1 MIESKGH
8 KITPI
13 DGDLAVSRNAEIGR
27 DVDIQGK
34 ARVAGSLKV
43 EGFLDAP
50 NIKGAV
56 KGLFATE
63 EELKREYSN
72 PRPGWCA
79 IVLADK
85 ESGFLY
91 LAKNREWEKQSEEAQ
106 PFEFIADSINVFASK
121 GELAD
126 ETQRAQGAENILT
139 QRIVNETV
147 RATEAENEIKKN
159 AVKFNRIGITGYA
172 DKLELMA
179 ATIDGDEVRIIDIPA
194 ATTEKAGVMS
204 AEDKDTINSIVTP
217 DKVAIEK
224 YTLSGL
230 FATASPQ
237 ILSASS
243 LTYKVDYIPIQNGGE
258 YHIKATELS
267 LVNGWIQIGTTTE
280 IPAANVAIKN
290 IVKYMDSTDKDVD
303 MVYKSDI
310 DGYLVCFYLSE
321 QGYSFT
327 KTVLRHIV
335 PILAEKVEGIE
346 DTVSSYNDVIYERED
361 VALAETVLS
370 TLFLTASSTTILQ
383 STESKYQLAYSRV
396 EKGKIYKVINDNCSY
411 PKGWAVVSFTTQ
423 IPAKGV
429 PVTLLSFAE
438 ADTSAIDYSY
448 TPSEDG
454 YLCATY
460 KTSGADSRI
469 YESKLTSTPTTAVLK
484 DKVATLEKVAAKSS
498 LILAPKFFAVV
509 GYEFNI
515 YWDTIYTTPDY
526 GAGCPNYMV
535 QAVCNIGANYQ
546 RSFRVTPTA
555 SQAGEYEITIQVYG
569 VNGSLIDE
577 KTSTLV
583 VINPS
588 AITISNPKNIL
599 SLGDSTIDDTGYMIK
614 NLYSSIADLG
624 FENKILPIGTRGFV
638 ESRHE
643 ARTGYTYKG
652 YLTIYKTCK
661 IYVSNLS
668 EIVASVNELNVSP
681 HPVFKN
687 PNNSSRIWIGDINV
701 AEGWM
706 TADNNVLTNGWS
718 GTLQSYNT
726 NVVNVAA
733 VVTNVVN
740 NVDNIVLYKNN
751 TVDFANYMASVYGD
765 ADKTIDILTMAN
777 GINDCRGAL
786 KNQGQIDEI
795 VDNAKAII
803 DAFLSYNPNGK
814 VLIALP
820 KIKASTLIEVY
831 PSSYTLNSYNLR
843 KKINEVFSSYDERVI
858 IFGEVCGMDRF
869 WGYPIS
875 EKAVAARIPE
885 KITYNGDAVHPRNEG
900 YLQIADT
907 YLGALL
913 YACKD

>member
-1 MIESKGH
+1 MNKQKEQMPVKYKQLDNEQGSDFYFERSLDLIFSPGCFTVEIDHSGKDVGLPIDDCGEEHYFVGNLVVTDSGTAGH
-8 KITPI
+8 KQENRVTGQLLTISSRNGKETKLFTRTFA
-13 DGDLAVSRNAEIGR
+13 DGVWSKWRTLAVTGMYNNISTTDELLATVESLVSENTRAKEVEESVKR
-27 DVDIQGK
+27 TAVDIS
-34 ARVAGSLKV
+34 SL
-43 EGFLDAP
+43 AC
-50 NIKGAV
+50 
-56 KGLFATE
+56 T
-63 EELKREYSN
+63 
-72 PRPGWCA
+72 
-79 IVLADK
+79 ADN
-85 ESGFLY
+85 E
-91 LAKNREWEKQSEEAQ
+91 
-106 PFEFIADSINVFASK
+106 NV
-121 GELAD
+121 
-126 ETQRAQGAENILT
+126 T
-139 QRIVNETV
+139 
-147 RATEAENEIKKN
+147 
-159 AVKFNRIGITGYA
+159 ITG
-172 DKLELMA
+172 KSM
-179 ATIDGDEVRIIDIPA
+179 DGEVIHSVEIPA
-194 ATTEKAGVMS
+194 STIEKAGVMS
-204 AEDKDTINSIVTP
+204 VEDKNTINSIVTP
-217 DKVAIEK
+217 DKVVVEK

-230 FATASPQ
+230 FATASPK

-243 LTYKVDYIPIQNGGE
+243 SSYKVDYLPIQKGAE
-258 YHIKATELS
+258 YHIKATVLS
-267 LVNGWIQIGTTTE
+267 LVNDWIQIGTTTE
-280 IPAANVAIKN
+280 IPAANVAINN
-290 IVKYMDSTDKDVD
+290 IVRYMDSTDKDVH

-310 DGYLVCFYLSE
+310 DGYLVCFYQGE

-327 KTVLRHIV
+327 KTVFRHIV

-346 DTVSSYNDVIYERED
+346 DTVSSHNNVIYERED

-370 TLFLTASSTTILQ
+370 TLFLTANTATVLQ
-383 STESKYQLAYSRV
+383 STDSAYQLSYSRV
-396 EKGKIYKVINDNCSY
+396 EKGKTYKVINDNCSY

-438 ADTSAIDYSY
+438 DNTSAIDYTY
-448 TPSEDG
+448 IPSEDG

-498 LILAPKFFAVV
+498 LILPPKFFAVV

-535 QAVCNIGANYQ
+535 QAVCNIGANNQ

-555 SQAGEYEITIQVYG
+555 SQAGEHEITIQVYG

-577 KTSTLV
+577 KKSTLV

-624 FENKILPIGTRGFV
+624 FGSKILPIGTRGFV
-638 ESRHE
+638 GSRHE

-652 YLTIYKTCK
+652 YLTTYKTCK

-681 HPVFKN
+681 HPIFKN
-687 PNNSSRIWIGDINV
+687 PNNSSRIWISDINI
-701 AEGWM
+701 AEGLM

-733 VVTNVVN
+733 VVTNVAN
-740 NVDNIVLYKNN
+740 NVDNIVLYNNN
-751 TVDFANYMASVYGD
+751 TVDFANYMANVYGD
-765 ADKTIDILTMAN
+765 ANKTIDILTMAN

-786 KNQGQIDEI
+786 RSQSQIDEI

-831 PSSYTLNSYNLR
+831 PSTYTLNSYNLR

-875 EKAVAARIPE
+875 QRAVAARIPE
-885 KITYNGDAVHPRNEG
+885 TITYNGDAVHPRNEG

-907 YLGALL
+907 YLGAFL

>member
-1 MIESKGH
+1 MNKQKEQMPVKYKQLDNEQGSDFYFERSLDLIFSPGCFTVEIDHSGKDVGLPIDDCGEEHYFVGNLVVTDSGTAGH
-8 KITPI
+8 KQENRVTGQLLTISSRNGKETKLFTRTFA
-13 DGDLAVSRNAEIGR
+13 DGVWSKWRTLAVTGMYNNISTTDELLATVESLVSENTRAKEVEESVKR
-27 DVDIQGK
+27 TAVDIS
-34 ARVAGSLKV
+34 SL
-43 EGFLDAP
+43 AC
-50 NIKGAV
+50 
-56 KGLFATE
+56 T
-63 EELKREYSN
+63 
-72 PRPGWCA
+72 
-79 IVLADK
+79 ADN
-85 ESGFLY
+85 E
-91 LAKNREWEKQSEEAQ
+91 
-106 PFEFIADSINVFASK
+106 NV
-121 GELAD
+121 
-126 ETQRAQGAENILT
+126 T
-139 QRIVNETV
+139 
-147 RATEAENEIKKN
+147 
-159 AVKFNRIGITGYA
+159 ITG
-172 DKLELMA
+172 KSM
-179 ATIDGDEVRIIDIPA
+179 DGEVVHSVEIPV
-194 ATTEKAGVMS
+194 ATTERAGAMS
-204 AEDKDTINSIVTP
+204 ADDKNTINSLVTP
-217 DKVAIEK
+217 DKVVVEK

-230 FATASPQ
+230 FATASPK

-243 LTYKVDYIPIQNGGE
+243 SSYKVDYLPIQKGAE
-258 YHIKATELS
+258 YHIKATALS

-280 IPAANVAIKN
+280 IPAANVAINN
-290 IVKYMDSTDKDVD
+290 IVRYMDSTDKDVD

-310 DGYLVCFYLSE
+310 DGYLVCFYQGE

-327 KTVLRHIV
+327 KTVFRHIV

-346 DTVSSYNDVIYERED
+346 DTVSSHNNVIYERED

-370 TLFLTASSTTILQ
+370 TLFLTANTTTILQ
-383 STESKYQLAYSRV
+383 STDSAYQLSYSRV
-396 EKGKIYKVINDNCSY
+396 EKGKTYKVINDNCSY
-411 PKGWAVVSFTTQ
+411 PAGWAVVSFTTQ

-438 ADTSAIDYSY
+438 ADTSAIDYTY

-460 KTSGADSRI
+460 KTSGADSTI
-469 YESKLTSTPTTAVLK
+469 YESKLTSTPTTTVLK
-484 DKVATLEKVAAKSS
+484 DKVATIEKVAAKSS
-498 LILAPKFFAVV
+498 LILPPKFFAVV

-535 QAVCNIGANYQ
+535 QAVCNIGANNQ

-555 SQAGEYEITIQVYG
+555 SQAGEHEITIQVYG

-638 ESRHE
+638 GSRHE

-652 YLTIYKTCK
+652 YLTTYKTCK

-681 HPVFKN
+681 HPIFKN
-687 PNNSSRIWIGDINV
+687 PNNSSRIWISDINV

-706 TADNNVLTNGWS
+706 TADNNALTDGWS

-751 TVDFANYMASVYGD
+751 TVDFANYMANVYGD

-786 KNQGQIDEI
+786 RSQSQIDEI

-831 PSSYTLNSYNLR
+831 PSTYTLNSYNLR

-858 IFGEVCGMDRF
+858 VFGEVCGMDRF

-875 EKAVAARIPE
+875 QRAVAARIPE
-885 KITYNGDAVHPRNEG
+885 TITYNGDAVHPRNEG

>member
-1 MIESKGH
+1 MIE
-8 KITPI
+8 KININGVEYHVTPVAEGELPTGVTVKV
-13 DGDLAVSRNAEIGR
+13 DGVTYLLGEPVVATAAEP
-27 DVDIQGK
+27 
-34 ARVAGSLKV
+34 AATST
-43 EGFLDAP
+43 EGT
-50 NIKGAV
+50 I
-56 KGLFATE
+56 
-63 EELKREYSN
+63 
-72 PRPGWCA
+72 
-79 IVLADK
+79 
-85 ESGFLY
+85 
-91 LAKNREWEKQSEEAQ
+91 EKISVNGVVYD
-106 PFEFIADSINVFASK
+106 IADVEAVQA
-121 GELAD
+121 EA
-126 ETQRAQGAENILT
+126 QRAQSAEGKLRDELQNLSGVADGLGTELSGIAGSVNTLRQKVDGTTSAFGTFIARPDMEDVAITYSNI
-139 QRIVNETV
+139 
-147 RATEAENEIKKN
+147 AGN
-159 AVKFNRIGITGYA
+159 AGTFS
-172 DKLELMA
+172 
-179 ATIDGDEVRIIDIPA
+179 IPA

-204 AEDKDTINSIVTP
+204 AEDKESIIMQ
-217 DKVAIEK
+217 DKAVVEK
-224 YTLSGL
+224 HTLGGL
-230 FATASPQ
+230 FATASPK
-237 ILSASS
+237 ISGTST
-243 LTYKVDYIPIQNGGE
+243 LTYKSDYIPIQKGYE
-258 YHIKATELS
+258 YHIKATKLS

-280 IPAANVAIKN
+280 IPAANVAIN
-290 IVKYMDSTDKDVD
+290 NVVKYMDSTDKDVD

-310 DGYLVCFYLSE
+310 DGYLVCFYQGE

-370 TLFLTASSTTILQ
+370 TLFLTARSTTILQ
-383 STESKYQLAYSRV
+383 TTDSAYQLSYSRV
-396 EKGKIYKVINDNCSY
+396 EKGKTYKVINDNCSY
-411 PKGWAVVSFTTQ
+411 PAGWAVVSFTTQ
-423 IPAKGV
+423 IPANGV

-438 ADTSAIDYSY
+438 ANMSAIDYSY

-454 YLCATY
+454 YLCVTY
-460 KTSGADSRI
+460 QTSGADSRI

-498 LILAPKFFAVV
+498 LILPPKFFAVV

-515 YWDTIYTTPDY
+515 YWDTIYVTPDY

-535 QAVCNIGANYQ
+535 QAVCNIGANNQ

-555 SQAGEYEITIQVYG
+555 SQAGEHEITIQVYG

-599 SLGDSTIDDTGYMIK
+599 SLGDSTIDDTGYMIR

-624 FENKILPIGTRGFV
+624 FVNKILPIGTRGFV
-638 ESRHE
+638 GSRHE

-652 YLTIYKTCK
+652 YLTTYKTCK

-687 PNNSSRIWIGDINV
+687 PNNSSRIWISDINV

-858 IFGEVCGMDRF
+858 VFGEVCGMDRF

-913 YACKD
+913 YACKN

>member
-1 MIESKGH
+1 MKKRNVKMPIRYKRLGSAHGKVFYFERSLDLILLPGIYTVEIDHTSSDVGLPVEYCGKEHYIVGTLMVTDNGVSTLAHDNRLIGQVLVFTSRENKETKLFTRTFADGEWSQWNSIARTGMYDNISTTDELLATVESLVDENTRAKQVEEEV
-8 KITPI
+8 KCT
-13 DGDLAVSRNAEIGR
+13 A
-27 DVDIQGK
+27 VDIS
-34 ARVAGSLKV
+34 SLASTASNENVTITANSMDGEVVHSV
-43 EGFLDAP
+43 EF
-50 NIKGAV
+50 
-56 KGLFATE
+56 
-63 EELKREYSN
+63 
-72 PRPGWCA
+72 
-79 IVLADK
+79 
-85 ESGFLY
+85 
-91 LAKNREWEKQSEEAQ
+91 
-106 PFEFIADSINVFASK
+106 
-121 GELAD
+121 
-126 ETQRAQGAENILT
+126 
-139 QRIVNETV
+139 
-147 RATEAENEIKKN
+147 
-159 AVKFNRIGITGYA
+159 
-172 DKLELMA
+172 
-179 ATIDGDEVRIIDIPA
+179 PA

-204 AEDKDTINSIVTP
+204 AEDKDSIIMQ
-217 DKVAIEK
+217 DKVVVEK
-224 YTLSGL
+224 HTLSGL
-230 FATASPQ
+230 FATASPK

-243 LTYKVDYIPIQNGGE
+243 STYKVDYIPIQNSGE
-258 YHIKATELS
+258 YHIKATKLS
-267 LVNGWIQIGTTTE
+267 LTNGWIQIATTTE
-280 IPAANVAIKN
+280 IPAANVAIN
-290 IVKYMDSTDKDVD
+290 NVVRYMDSTDRNVD

-310 DGYLVCFYLSE
+310 DGYLVCFYQGE
-321 QGYSFT
+321 QGYLFE
-327 KTVLRHIV
+327 KTVFRHIV
-335 PILAEKVEGIE
+335 PILTEKVEAIE
-346 DTVSSYNDVIYERED
+346 DTVSSHSDAIYERED

-370 TLFLTASSTTILQ
+370 ALFLTASSTTIFQ
-383 STESKYQLAYSRV
+383 ATDSAYQLSYSRV
-396 EKGKIYKVINDNCSY
+396 EKGKTYKVINDNCFY

-438 ADTSAIDYSY
+438 ADTSAIDYTY

-454 YLCATY
+454 YLCVTY

-484 DKVATLEKVAAKSS
+484 YKVATLEKVATKSS
-498 LILAPKFFAVV
+498 LILPPKFFAVV

-515 YWDTIYTTPDY
+515 YWDTIYVTPDY

-555 SQAGEYEITIQVYG
+555 SQAGEHEITIQVYG

-599 SLGDSTIDDTGYMIK
+599 SLGDSTIDDSGYMIK
-614 NLYSSIADLG
+614 NLYSFIADLG
-624 FENKILPIGTRGFV
+624 FGNKILPIGTRGFV
-638 ESRHE
+638 GSRHE
-643 ARTGYTYKG
+643 AHTGYTYKG
-652 YLTIYKTCK
+652 YLTTYKTCK

-681 HPVFKN
+681 HPVFKD
-687 PNNSSRIWIGDINV
+687 PNNNSRIWISDVNV

-706 TADNNVLTNGWS
+706 TADNNALTDGWS
-718 GTLQSYNT
+718 GTLQSYNN

-733 VVTNVVN
+733 VVTNVEN
-740 NVDNIVLYKNN
+740 NVDNIVLYNNN

-765 ADKTIDILTMAN
+765 SDKTIDVLTMAN

-820 KIKASTLIEVY
+820 KIKASTIIEVY
-831 PSSYTLNSYNLR
+831 PSTYTLNSYNLR

-858 IFGEVCGMDRF
+858 VFGEVCGMDRF

-875 EKAVAARIPE
+875 QRAVAARIPE
-885 KITYNGDAVHPRNEG
+885 TITYNGDAVHPRNEG

>member
-1 MIESKGH
+1 MDNKRKQTLLRYKPTNGLQEIEF
-8 KITPI
+8 
-13 DGDLAVSRNAEIGR
+13 RY
-27 DVDIQGK
+27 
-34 ARVAGSLKV
+34 
-43 EGFLDAP
+43 
-50 NIKGAV
+50 
-56 KGLFATE
+56 
-63 EELKREYSN
+63 EYSLDLMLS
-72 PRPGWCA
+72 PGCYT
-79 IVLADK
+79 IEIDHTNSDIGL
-85 ESGFLY
+85 
-91 LAKNREWEKQSEEAQ
+91 
-106 PFEFIADSINVFASK
+106 PFEFCGNKHYVVGTLIVTDSGTDGPLQSNRVTGQVLVLTSCKQKETNVYSRTRVDDKWSNWRSLAVTGMFDDISSTD
-121 GELAD
+121 ELVATVAGLVD
-126 ETQRAQGAENILT
+126 ESIRAKQVEVDVKRTAVDISSLACTAYNENVT
-139 QRIVNETV
+139 
-147 RATEAENEIKKN
+147 
-159 AVKFNRIGITGYA
+159 ITGKSM
-172 DKLELMA
+172 DGEVVHSVEIPS
-179 ATIDGDEVRIIDIPA
+179 ATI
-194 ATTEKAGVMS
+194 EKAGVMS

-217 DKVAIEK
+217 DKVVVEK

-230 FATASPQ
+230 FATASPK

-243 LTYKVDYIPIQNGGE
+243 SSYKVDYLPIQKGAE
-258 YHIKATELS
+258 YHIKATALS
-267 LVNGWIQIGTTTE
+267 LTNSWIQIGTTTE
-280 IPAANVAIKN
+280 IPAANVAINN
-290 IVKYMDSTDKDVD
+290 IVRYMDSTDKDVD

-310 DGYLVCFYLSE
+310 DGYLVCFYIGE

-346 DTVSSYNDVIYERED
+346 DTVSSHNNVIYERED

-370 TLFLTASSTTILQ
+370 TLFLTANTTTILQ
-383 STESKYQLAYSRV
+383 STDSAYQLSYSRV

-411 PKGWAVVSFTTQ
+411 PAGWAVVSFTTQ

-438 ADTSAIDYSY
+438 ANTSAIDYTY

-454 YLCATY
+454 YLCVTY

-498 LILAPKFFAVV
+498 LILPPKFFAVV

-515 YWDTIYTTPDY
+515 YWDTVYTTPDY

-535 QAVCNIGANYQ
+535 QAVCNIGANNQ

-555 SQAGEYEITIQVYG
+555 SQAGEHEITIQVYG

-577 KTSTLV
+577 KKSTLV

-624 FENKILPIGTRGFV
+624 FGNKILPIGTRGFV
-638 ESRHE
+638 GSRHE

-652 YLTIYKTCK
+652 YLTTYKTCK

-687 PNNSSRIWIGDINV
+687 PNNSSRIWISDINV

-718 GTLQSYNT
+718 GTLQSYN
-726 NVVNVAA
+726 
-733 VVTNVVN
+733 TNVVN

-765 ADKTIDILTMAN
+765 ADKTIDVLTMAN

-831 PSSYTLNSYNLR
+831 PSTYTLNSYNLR

-858 IFGEVCGMDRF
+858 VFGEVCGMDRF

-875 EKAVAARIPE
+875 QRAVAARIPE
-885 KITYNGDAVHPRNEG
+885 TITYNGDAVHPRNEG

>member
-1 MIESKGH
+1 MGNYENLKAAIADV
-8 KITPI
+8 ITTN
-13 DGDLAVSRNAEIGR
+13 GNNEIT
-27 DVDIQGK
+27 
-34 ARVAGSLKV
+34 
-43 EGFLDAP
+43 
-50 NIKGAV
+50 GAV
-56 KGLFATE
+56 LRQILLTTVSSIGENSTFGGVVTPETNVGTPDQNVFYVAKT
-63 EELKREYSN
+63 
-72 PRPGWCA
+72 PGVYQYMGGSTVRVGEIAFFTNKNNQWVA
-79 IVLADK
+79 QTIVLD
-85 ESGFLY
+85 
-91 LAKNREWEKQSEEAQ
+91 
-106 PFEFIADSINVFASK
+106 DSFASFVDGSSFDVLAQDDRVEVDFNTAD
-121 GELAD
+121 GEP
-126 ETQRAQGAENILT
+126 GSF
-139 QRIVNETV
+139 V
-147 RATEAENEIKKN
+147 
-159 AVKFNRIGITGYA
+159 
-172 DKLELMA
+172 
-179 ATIDGDEVRIIDIPA
+179 IPS

-204 AEDKDTINSIVTP
+204 AEDKASIVTTSIV
-217 DKVAIEK
+217 DVEGVI
-224 YTLSGL
+224 LSSV
-230 FATASPQ
+230 FATATSTKIAAATNEKYRAVYFPVNAGSKYKIVANNITVSNAWAQ
-237 ILSASS
+237 IAATSDIPDVGVTFNEIIRYSDGEKNFEYEYSATQDGYIICFYFGDVCGYA
-243 LTYKVDYIPIQNGGE
+243 LYKNEISYI
-258 YHIKATELS
+258 
-267 LVNGWIQIGTTTE
+267 
-280 IPAANVAIKN
+280 IPAI
-290 IVKYMDSTDKDVD
+290 T
-303 MVYKSDI
+303 
-310 DGYLVCFYLSE
+310 
-321 QGYSFT
+321 
-327 KTVLRHIV
+327 
-335 PILAEKVEGIE
+335 EKVEALKE
-346 DTVSSYNDVIYERED
+346 TVSSYNDAIYERED
-361 VALAETVLS
+361 VALDAVVLDG
-370 TLFLTASSTTILQ
+370 LFLTGTSATIAQAGSSGYKL
-383 STESKYQLAYSRV
+383 SYVKVEAGKVYRV
-396 EKGKIYKVINDNCSY
+396 VNDDCSY
-411 PKGWAVVSFTTQ
+411 SKGWAVVSFTPQ

-438 ADTSAIDYSY
+438 DNNSAIDYSY

-460 KTSGADSRI
+460 YATGSRSLI
-469 YESKLTSTPTTAVLK
+469 YESRVTSIPTTTVLK
-484 DKVATLEKVAAKSS
+484 DKVATLEKVAVKSS
-498 LILAPKFFAVV
+498 IILPPKFFAVV

-515 YWDTIYTTPDY
+515 YWDTIYVTPNY

-569 VNGSLIDE
+569 VNGNLIDE

-599 SLGDSTIDDTGYMIK
+599 SLGDSTIDDSGYMIK

-624 FENKILPIGTRGFV
+624 FGNKILPIGTRGFIG
-638 ESRHE
+638 SRHE

-652 YLTIYKTCK
+652 YLTTFKNCK

-668 EIVASVNELNVSP
+668 EIVASINELNVSP
-681 HPVFKN
+681 HPQFTAPDN
-687 PNNSSRIWIGDINV
+687 SRIWVSDINV

-706 TADNNVLTNGWS
+706 TADNNILTDGWNGI
-718 GTLQSYNT
+718 LQSRNT
-726 NVVNVAA
+726 NIVNVAA

-740 NVDNIVLYKNN
+740 NVDNIVLYNNN
-751 TVDFANYMASVYGD
+751 TVDFANYMANVYGD

-777 GINDCRGAL
+777 GINDCRGAF
-786 KNQGQIDEI
+786 KNQGQIDTI

-803 DAFLSYNPNGK
+803 DAFLSYNSNGK

>member
-1 MIESKGH
+1 MGNYENLKAAIADV
-8 KITPI
+8 ITTN
-13 DGDLAVSRNAEIGR
+13 GNNEIT
-27 DVDIQGK
+27 
-34 ARVAGSLKV
+34 
-43 EGFLDAP
+43 
-50 NIKGAV
+50 GAV
-56 KGLFATE
+56 LRQILQTTVSSIGENSTFGGVVTPETNVGTPDQNVFYVAKT
-63 EELKREYSN
+63 
-72 PRPGWCA
+72 PGVYQYMGGGTVRVGEIAFFTNKNNQWVA
-79 IVLADK
+79 QTIVLD
-85 ESGFLY
+85 
-91 LAKNREWEKQSEEAQ
+91 
-106 PFEFIADSINVFASK
+106 DSFASFVDGSSFDVLAQDDRVEVDFNTAD
-121 GELAD
+121 GEP
-126 ETQRAQGAENILT
+126 GSF
-139 QRIVNETV
+139 V
-147 RATEAENEIKKN
+147 
-159 AVKFNRIGITGYA
+159 
-172 DKLELMA
+172 
-179 ATIDGDEVRIIDIPA
+179 IPS

-204 AEDKDTINSIVTP
+204 ADDKESITTP
-217 DKVAIEK
+217 DKEAIDK
-224 YTLSGL
+224 NTLSGL
-230 FATASPQ
+230 FATASPK

-243 LTYKVDYIPIQNGGE
+243 SIYKLDYIPIQNGTE
-258 YHIKATELS
+258 YHIKATELA
-267 LVNGWIQIGTTTE
+267 LTNGWIQIGTTTE
-280 IPAANVAIKN
+280 IPSANVTIN
-290 IVKYMDSTDKDVD
+290 NVVRYMDSTDRNVD
-303 MVYKSDI
+303 AVYKSDI
-310 DGYLVCFYLSE
+310 DGYLVCFY
-321 QGYSFT
+321 QGERGYLFE
-327 KTVLRHIV
+327 KTVYRHIV
-335 PILAEKVEGIE
+335 PILTEKVEAIE
-346 DTVSSYNDVIYERED
+346 DTVSSYNDAIYERED
-361 VALAETVLS
+361 VALDETVLS
-370 TLFLTASSTTILQ
+370 TLFLTATATTILQ
-383 STESKYQLAYSRV
+383 TTDSAYKLSYSRV
-396 EKGKIYKVINDNCSY
+396 EKGKTYKVINDNCSY
-411 PKGWAVVSFTTQ
+411 PAGWAVVSFTPQ

-429 PVTLLSFAE
+429 PVTLLSFAK
-438 ADTSAIDYSY
+438 ANTSAIDYSY

-454 YLCATY
+454 YLCVTY
-460 KTSGADSRI
+460 KTSGADSGI

-484 DKVATLEKVAAKSS
+484 DKVATLEKVTAKSS
-498 LILAPKFFAVV
+498 LILPPKFFAVV

-515 YWDTIYTTPDY
+515 YWDTIYVTPDY

-577 KTSTLV
+577 KKSKLV

-624 FENKILPIGTRGFV
+624 FGNKILPIGTRGFV
-638 ESRHE
+638 GSRHE

-652 YLTIYKTCK
+652 YLTTYKTCK
-661 IYVSNLS
+661 IYISNLN

-681 HPVFKN
+681 HPQFTAPDN
-687 PNNSSRIWIGDINV
+687 SRIWVSDINV

-706 TADNNVLTNGWS
+706 TADNNILPDGWS
-718 GTLQSYNT
+718 GILQSRNT
-726 NVVNVAA
+726 NIVNVSA
-733 VVTNVVN
+733 VVTNVIN

-751 TVDFANYMASVYGD
+751 TVDFANYMANVYGD
-765 ADKTIDILTMAN
+765 ADKTIDVLTMAN

-786 KNQGQIDEI
+786 RSQSQIDEI

-885 KITYNGDAVHPRNEG
+885 KMTYNGDAVHPRNEG

>member
-1 MIESKGH
+1 MNKHKEQMPVKYKRLDSGRVAVFYFERSLDLIFSPGCFTVEIDHSGKDVGLPIDDCGEEHYFVGNLVVTDNGTAGH
-8 KITPI
+8 KQENRVTGQQLTITSRKGKETKVFTRTYA
-13 DGDLAVSRNAEIGR
+13 DGVWSLWRSLACTGMYNNISTTDELLATVESLVNENTHAKEVEESVKRAA
-27 DVDIQGK
+27 VDIS
-34 ARVAGSLKV
+34 SL
-43 EGFLDAP
+43 
-50 NIKGAV
+50 
-56 KGLFATE
+56 T
-63 EELKREYSN
+63 
-72 PRPGWCA
+72 CTT
-79 IVLADK
+79 DK
-85 ESGFLY
+85 E
-91 LAKNREWEKQSEEAQ
+91 
-106 PFEFIADSINVFASK
+106 NVTVTGKSMD
-121 GELAD
+121 GE
-126 ETQRAQGAENILT
+126 
-139 QRIVNETV
+139 IVHSV
-147 RATEAENEIKKN
+147 EIP
-159 AVKFNRIGITGYA
+159 V
-172 DKLELMA
+172 
-179 ATIDGDEVRIIDIPA
+179 
-194 ATTEKAGVMS
+194 ATTESAGVMS
-204 AEDKDTINSIVTP
+204 AEDKESIIMQ
-217 DKVAIEK
+217 DKAVVEK
-224 YTLSGL
+224 HTLGGL
-230 FATASPQ
+230 FATASPK
-237 ILSASS
+237 ISGTST
-243 LTYKVDYIPIQNGGE
+243 LTYKSDYIPIQKGYE
-258 YHIKATELS
+258 YHIKATKLS

-280 IPAANVAIKN
+280 IPAANVAIN
-290 IVKYMDSTDKDVD
+290 NVVKYMDSTDKDVD

-310 DGYLVCFYLSE
+310 DGYLVCFYQGE
-321 QGYSFT
+321 QGYLFE
-327 KTVLRHIV
+327 KTVFRHIV
-335 PILAEKVEGIE
+335 PILTEKVEAIE
-346 DTVSSYNDVIYERED
+346 DTVSSYNDAIYERED
-361 VALAETVLS
+361 VALDGTVLS
-370 TLFLTASSTTILQ
+370 TLFLTTESTTILQ
-383 STESKYQLAYSRV
+383 TTDSAYQLSYSRV

-411 PKGWAVVSFTTQ
+411 PKGWAVVSFTPQ

-438 ADTSAIDYSY
+438 ANMSAIDYSY

-454 YLCATY
+454 YLCVTY
-460 KTSGADSRI
+460 QTSGADSRI

-498 LILAPKFFAVV
+498 LILPPKFFAVV

-515 YWDTIYTTPDY
+515 YWDTIYVTPDY

-535 QAVCNIGANYQ
+535 QAVCNIGANNQ

-555 SQAGEYEITIQVYG
+555 SQAGEHEITIQVYG

-599 SLGDSTIDDTGYMIK
+599 SLGDSTIDDTGYMIR

-624 FENKILPIGTRGFV
+624 FVNKILPIGTRGFV
-638 ESRHE
+638 GSRHE

-652 YLTIYKTCK
+652 YLTTYKTCK

-687 PNNSSRIWIGDINV
+687 PNNSSRIWISDINV

-858 IFGEVCGMDRF
+858 VFGEVCGMDRF